1 MMHPP
6 TFYAGP
12 LQDHEVDELA
22 GLLDLVAERLS
33 AAGAEDLAGHVD
45 WWALRLANATGHGQ

>member
-12 LQDHEVDELA
+12 LHDHEVDELA
-22 GLLDLVAERLS
+22 GLLELVGESLCAS
-33 AAGAEDLAGHVD
+33 GATDLAGHIA
-45 WWALRLANATGHGQ
+45 WWVLRLTNVKGQRR